1 MNYKVIVTE
10 KAKKQLAKMDKTA
23 ANMIFRWISKNLTN
37 TNNPSSHGK
46 RLKGNLQEYWR
57 YRIGDWRL
65 LVTIEDDQL
74 IILVVEVGHRKE
86 IYRK

>member
-37 TNNPSSHGK
+37 TNNPRSHGK

-65 LVTIEDDQL
+65 LATIEDDQL